1 MNEIQVVA
9 RPHPFSGERI
19 DFTVEEGHTLTQI
32 LEQAQPDPMFMQTTH
47 VWINGTKIERR
58 YWGSVRPKA
67 GTGIVVAVDAP
78 EGGGGDG
85 GGKNIF
91 RTILTIVVIAAAM
104 WVTGGMA
111 GVLAPG
117 MLTGTTAALAG
128 AAVPVTGMMLVNR

>member
-9 RPHPFSGERI
+9 KPHPFSGERI
-19 DFTVEEGHTLTQI
+19 DFAVPEGRTLNQI
-32 LEQAQPDPMFMQTTH
+32 LEQAQPDPILARTAH
-47 VWINGTKIERR
+47 VWVNGDKIERQ
-58 YWGSVRPKA
+58 YWNVVRPKS
-67 GTGIVVAVDAP
+67 GTSIVVAVDAP

-85 GGKNIF
+85 GGKNVF

-128 AAVPVTGMMLVNR
+128 AAVPVIGPMVVNR